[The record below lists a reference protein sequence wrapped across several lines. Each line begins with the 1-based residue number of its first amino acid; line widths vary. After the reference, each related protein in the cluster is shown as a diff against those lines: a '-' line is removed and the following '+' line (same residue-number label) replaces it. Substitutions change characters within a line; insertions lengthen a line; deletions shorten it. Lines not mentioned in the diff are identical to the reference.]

1 MNKEVNRQIVL
12 ASRPNGEPTLDN
24 FKPVEN
30 PIPEPGKDEMLL
42 RTVYLSLD
50 PYMRGRMDDGPSYAA
65 PVQLNEVMVGGTVCR
80 VVKSSIAEFKVG
92 DFVLAGSGWQDYFV
106 TTKAGVQLLDNDLHP
121 KSYALGVLGMPG
133 FTAYVGLTNI
143 GKPKQ
148 GETLV
153 VAAASGAV
161 GSIVGQIAKIKGCRV
176 VGIAGGRAK
185 CKYVKEELGFDD
197 CLDHQEPNLSERLK
211 KACPNG
217 IDIYFENVGG
227 PVFDAV
233 LPLLNQ
239 FARIPVCGLIAHY
252 NDAEPRKGVDRLPSM
267 FRHILSKR
275 LKVEG
280 FINSDHNS
288 QIDDFKKDMSDWL
301 RTGRIKYREDVT
313 EGLEN
318 APSELIGLLKGNNFG
333 KKIIKVS
340 GENI

>member
-1 MNKEVNRQIVL
+1 
-12 ASRPNGEPTLDN
+12 
-24 FKPVEN
+24 
-30 PIPEPGKDEMLL
+30 
-42 RTVYLSLD
+42 
-50 PYMRGRMDDGPSYAA
+50 
-65 PVQLNEVMVGGTVCR
+65 
-80 VVKSSIAEFKVG
+80 
-92 DFVLAGSGWQDYFV
+92 
-106 TTKAGVQLLDNDLHP
+106 
-121 KSYALGVLGMPG
+121 MPG

-176 VGIAGGRAK
+176 VGIAGGRVK

-217 IDIYFENVGG
+217 IEIYFENVGG

-267 FRHILSKR
+267 FRHILYDNYNES
-275 LKVEG
+275 
-280 FINSDHNS
+280 
-288 QIDDFKKDMSDWL
+288 
-301 RTGRIKYREDVT
+301 
-313 EGLEN
+313 
-318 APSELIGLLKGNNFG
+318 
-333 KKIIKVS
+333 
-340 GENI
+340 